1 MCTNKLT
8 QAHQVSGSVGSSE
21 VTLDVR
27 VEDLDGG
34 LDKTASGEMLVVLDE
49 RQPRL
54 QELVV
59 GLHVDHVV
67 LVQLAKTRS
76 RRWTTESSES

>member
-1 MCTNKLT
+1 MCTLT
-8 QAHQVSGSVGSSE
+8 KSHQVPGSIGSSQ

-34 LDKTASGEMLVVLDE
+34 LDKTASREMLVVLDE
-49 RQPRL
+49 RQPGL
-54 QELVV
+54 QNLVI

-67 LVQLAKTRS
+67 LIQLRKKWIS
-76 RRWTTESSES
+76 G

>member
-1 MCTNKLT
+1 MHELT
-8 QAHQVSGSVGSSE
+8 KAHQVSGSIGSSQ
-21 VTLDVR
+21 VTLDVG

-34 LDKTASGEMLVVLDE
+34 LDKTASREMLVVLDE

-54 QELVV
+54 QKLVV

-67 LVQLAKTRS
+67 LVQLTKTRI
-76 RRWTTESSES
+76 RR